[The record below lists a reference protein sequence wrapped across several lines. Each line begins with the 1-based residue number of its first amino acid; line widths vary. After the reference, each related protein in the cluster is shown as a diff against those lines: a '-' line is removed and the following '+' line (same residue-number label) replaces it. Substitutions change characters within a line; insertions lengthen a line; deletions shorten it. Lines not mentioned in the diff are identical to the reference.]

1 MIIGRSFKCYISGT
15 MIPKLTSAEIKEL
28 VQMFKGC
35 SSDCLTLYYLL
46 KNSVKTEN
54 TWPRVDVYVD
64 SEDLAKV
71 TSVVAIWYANDD
83 RNGGAETYYFLYALD
98 VAKLKAFLRGPCVL
112 DLKKH
117 SKVNFVLLKAAHDK
131 SIRELLKKEL
141 CTTSQFYDSGYSYVL
156 DNINES
162 IINMATKTLPRDFK
176 VGPLQRKHA
185 GVLREVY
192 TYGQPPPL
200 SRFEN
205 TIKHQ
210 QHLAMFNQT
219 GEPISWAVV
228 KEYGEIGM
236 TYTMPR
242 YRRQGFASIVT
253 SKLVQ
258 MVLDSNEIPLVAIAP
273 SNEASQA
280 LHTKLGFQRRGEMWA
295 IEYFIYNQDMT
306 QRK

>member
-1 MIIGRSFKCYISGT
+1 

-35 SSDCLTLYYLL
+35 SPDCLTLYYLL
-46 KNSVKTEN
+46 KNSVKTDN
-54 TWPRVDVYVD
+54 TWPKIDVYVD
-64 SEDLAKV
+64 SEDLVKL

-83 RNGGAETYYFLYALD
+83 RNGDAETYYFLYALD
-98 VAKLKAFLRGPCVL
+98 VAKLKALIRRPGVL
-112 DLKKH
+112 NLKEHCKA
-117 SKVNFVLLKAAHDK
+117 NFALLKSANDK
-131 SIRELLKKEL
+131 SIRELLNKEL
-141 CTTSQFYDSGYSYVL
+141 CTTSQFYFYGNSYVL

-162 IINMATKTLPRDFK
+162 IIHMATKTLPRDFK

-210 QHLAMFNQT
+210 QHLAIFNQT

-236 TYTMPR
+236 SYTMPR
-242 YRRQGFASIVT
+242 YRRLGFSSIVT
-253 SKLVQ
+253 AKLAQ
-258 MVLDSNEIPLVAIAP
+258 MVLDSNEIPFVSIAQ
-273 SNEASQA
+273 SQEASQA
-280 LHTKLGFQRRGEMWA
+280 LHTKLGFQRRGA
-295 IEYFIYNQDMT
+295 ITAMEYFYVTMT
-306 QRK
+306 LSKETQCDNHT